1 MWARVPSCELHRRF
15 VDASLAATAAG
26 RLLRREQGRGGMTI
40 RTWIRAGV
48 AGLVLA
54 AGGAGAAEYAVLTSG
69 ELKGAMTV
77 DARDG
82 GRDISY
88 RFVDRGRGPDVRSR
102 VTLAAD
108 GTPDSLSV
116 DGVDYYKLAVA
127 ERFERKGGTATWK
140 AANDSGRVDSNAF
153 YLPDESTPEH
163 LAMLARALLKAPGQT
178 LPLLP
183 AGQARLSVLDK
194 RPLDVGGRQVP
205 ATLYAI
211 AGLGF
216 SPSLLWLDDKGELLL
231 EGDDWFATVIKGLE
245 PQAKQLT
252 KLQRELLAEAAK
264 KEAPKLMTRPTGPVA
279 ITNVSLFDATARR
292 VTPGMTVV
300 VEGNRI
306 AMVAP
311 TAAATIPAGAMQID
325 GSGKTLLP
333 GLWDMHVH
341 LNSDTDGLL
350 HLASGVTGVRD
361 MGNNPDELGPRTA
374 NFDSLALAG
383 PRVVAAGFIDGPGPL
398 AGPFKMYAETPEEL
412 RQHIAYYADRHY
424 PQIKLYS
431 SLKPELVKV
440 AAEEAHGRG
449 MRLSGHVPAG
459 MTMRQAVEAGYDE
472 VQHLNFTALN
482 FMSPEINAKT
492 NGITRITA
500 IAEHA
505 HEIDPASAPVQDF
518 VRFLK
523 ARKTVIDPT
532 FSLYENHLLG
542 KPGTPNPTL
551 AKVIDRLPP
560 VVRRGSLGAG
570 LAQNDAE
577 AARNA
582 RSYATMRGLLKTLH
596 DGGVTLVPGTDA
608 MPGFT
613 LLRELELY
621 EQAGIPRGD
630 VLYLATLGAAT
641 VAGKAKELG
650 SVEPGKLADLLLVDG
665 APDRAIADLRKATLV
680 IKDGVLFDPKK
691 LYAEIGVA
699 P

>member
-1 MWARVPSCELHRRF
+1 
-15 VDASLAATAAG
+15 
-26 RLLRREQGRGGMTI
+26 MTI
-40 RTWIRAGV
+40 GQWMQAGV
-48 AGLVLA
+48 AALALV
-54 AGGAGAAEYAVLTSG
+54 AGAANAADYVVLTSG

-77 DARDG
+77 SDRDG
-82 GRDISY
+82 GRDIEY
-88 RFVDRGRGPDVRSR
+88 RFVDRGRGPDLKSR
-102 VTLAAD
+102 VTLGGD
-108 GTPDSLSV
+108 GTPTSLSI

-127 ERFERKGGTATWK
+127 ERFDRTGGTATWK
-140 AANDSGRVDSNAF
+140 AANDSGSVASTAF
-153 YLPDESTPEH
+153 YLPNETTPEH
-163 LAMLARALLKAPGQT
+163 LAMLARALLKAPGRT

-183 AGQARLSVLDK
+183 AGQARLSVLDA
-194 RPLDVGGRQVP
+194 RTLTVGTQPVP

-211 AGLGF
+211 SGLGYT
-216 SPSLLWLDDKGELLL
+216 PSLLWLDTQNELLL
-231 EGDDWFATVIKGLE
+231 EGDDWFATVKKGLE
-245 PQAKQLT
+245 PQAKELT
-252 KLQRELLAEAAK
+252 QLQRDLLAEAAK
-264 KEAPKLMTRPTGPVA
+264 KDAPSLMTRPTGPVA
-279 ITNVSLFDATARR
+279 ITNVSLFDAPSRSMRR
-292 VTPGMTVV
+292 GMTVV
-300 VEGNRI
+300 IYGKRI

-311 TAAATIPAGAMQID
+311 TAAATIPAGTTTID

-341 LNSDTDGLL
+341 LNSDSDGLL

-361 MGNNPDELGPRTA
+361 MGNNPDELAPRTA
-374 NFDSLALAG
+374 NFDSLALVG

-398 AGPFKMYAETPEEL
+398 AGPFKMYAETPDEL
-412 RQHIAYYADRHY
+412 RTHIDYYAKRGY

-440 AAEEAHGRG
+440 AADEAHKRG

-482 FMSPEINAKT
+482 FMTPEINAKT

-523 ARKTVIDPT
+523 VRKTVIDPT
-532 FSLYENHLLG
+532 FSLYENNLTG
-542 KPGTPNPTL
+542 RPGTPNPTL

-560 VVRRGSLGAG
+560 VVRRGSMGAG
-570 LAQNDAE
+570 LARTPAE
-577 AARNA
+577 IDRNA
-582 RSYATMRGLLKTLH
+582 RSYKAMQGLLKTLH

-621 EQAGIPRGD
+621 EEAGIPRAD

-641 VAGKAKELG
+641 VAGRDKELG
-650 SVEPGKLADLLLVDG
+650 SIEPGKLADLLLV
-665 APDRAIADLRKATLV
+665 
-680 IKDGVLFDPKK
+680 
-691 LYAEIGVA
+691 
-699 P
+699 

>member
-1 MWARVPSCELHRRF
+1 MHRGDLVSAMGF
-15 VDASLAATAAG
+15 HKGQAVI
-26 RLLRREQGRGGMTI
+26 MTI
-40 RTWIRAGV
+40 GQWMQAGV
-48 AGLVLA
+48 AALALV
-54 AGGAGAAEYAVLTSG
+54 AGAANAADYVVLTSG

-77 DARDG
+77 SDRDG
-82 GRDISY
+82 GRDIEY
-88 RFVDRGRGPDVRSR
+88 RFVDRGRGPDLKSR
-102 VTLAAD
+102 VTLGGD
-108 GTPDSLSV
+108 GTPTSLSI

-127 ERFERKGGTATWK
+127 ERFDRTGGTATWK
-140 AANDSGRVDSNAF
+140 AANDSGSVASTAF
-153 YLPDESTPEH
+153 YLPNETTPEH
-163 LAMLARALLKAPGQT
+163 LAMLARALLKAPGRT

-183 AGQARLSVLDK
+183 AGQARLSVLDA
-194 RPLDVGGRQVP
+194 RTLTVGTQPVP

-211 AGLGF
+211 SGLGYT
-216 SPSLLWLDDKGELLL
+216 PSLLWLDTQNELLL
-231 EGDDWFATVIKGLE
+231 EGDDWFATVKKGLE
-245 PQAKQLT
+245 PQAKELT
-252 KLQRELLAEAAK
+252 QLQRDLLAEAAK
-264 KEAPKLMTRPTGPVA
+264 KDAPSLMTRPTGPVA
-279 ITNVSLFDATARR
+279 ITNVSLFDAPSRSMRR
-292 VTPGMTVV
+292 GMTVV
-300 VEGNRI
+300 IYGKRI

-311 TAAATIPAGAMQID
+311 TAAATIPAGTTTID

-341 LNSDTDGLL
+341 LNSDSDGLL

-361 MGNNPDELGPRTA
+361 MGNNPDELAPRTA
-374 NFDSLALAG
+374 NFDSLALVG

-398 AGPFKMYAETPEEL
+398 AGPFKMYAETPDEL
-412 RQHIAYYADRHY
+412 RTHIDYYAKRGY

-440 AAEEAHGRG
+440 AADEAHKRG

-482 FMSPEINAKT
+482 FMTPEINAKT

-523 ARKTVIDPT
+523 VRKTVIDPT
-532 FSLYENHLLG
+532 FSLYENNLTG
-542 KPGTPNPTL
+542 RPGTPNPTL

-560 VVRRGSLGAG
+560 VVRRGSMGAG
-570 LAQNDAE
+570 LARTPAE
-577 AARNA
+577 IDRNA
-582 RSYATMRGLLKTLH
+582 RSYKAMQGLLKTLH

-621 EQAGIPRGD
+621 EEAGIPRAD

-641 VAGKAKELG
+641 VAGRDKELG
-650 SVEPGKLADLLLVDG
+650 SIEPGKLADLLLVDG
-665 APDRAIADLRKATLV
+665 APETDISDLRKATLV
-680 IKDGVLFDPKK
+680 VKDGVLFDPRR
-691 LYAEIGVA
+691 LFAEIGVT

>member
-1 MWARVPSCELHRRF
+1 M
-15 VDASLAATAAG
+15 TIG
-26 RLLRREQGRGGMTI
+26 RWMRGG
-40 RTWIRAGV
+40 V
-48 AGLVLA
+48 AAWALV
-54 AGGAGAAEYAVLTSG
+54 AGAAAAADYVVLTSG

-77 DARDG
+77 NDRDG
-82 GRDISY
+82 GRDIDY
-88 RFVDRGRGPDVRSR
+88 RFVDRGRGPDLKSR

-108 GTPDSLSV
+108 GTPDSLTV

-127 ERFERKGGTATWK
+127 ERFARTAGTATWK
-140 AANDSGRVDSNAF
+140 AANDAGSVASGAF
-153 YLPDESTPEH
+153 YLPDQSTPEH

-183 AGQARLSVLDK
+183 AGQARLAALDK
-194 RPLDVGGRQVP
+194 RSLPVGDRQVP

-211 AGLGF
+211 SGLGF
-216 SPSLLWLDDKGELLL
+216 SPSTLWLDDQGELLF
-231 EGDDWFATVIKGLE
+231 EGDDWFATVRKGLE
-245 PQAKQLT
+245 PEAKRLT
-252 KLQRELLAEAAK
+252 QLQRDLLAEAAK
-264 KEAPKLMTRPTGPVA
+264 KDAPALMTRPAGPVA
-279 ITNVSLFDATARR
+279 ITNVALFDAARR
-292 VTPGMTVV
+292 SMQRGMTVV
-300 VEGNRI
+300 VEGQRI

-311 TAAATIPAGAMQID
+311 TAASTIPAGATIID

-341 LNSDTDGLL
+341 LNSDSDGLL
-350 HLASGVTGVRD
+350 HLATGVTGVRD

-374 NFDSLALAG
+374 NFDSLALVG

-412 RQHIAYYADRHY
+412 RTHIAYYAGRGY

-440 AAEEAHGRG
+440 AADEAHKRG

-459 MTMRQAVEAGYDE
+459 MTMREAVAAGYDE
-472 VQHLNFTALN
+472 VQHLNFAALN

-505 HEIDPASAPVQDF
+505 HAIEPASAPVQDF
-518 VRFLK
+518 VGFLK
-523 ARKTVIDPT
+523 AKKTVIDPT
-532 FSLYENHLLG
+532 FSLYENNLTG
-542 KPGTPNPTL
+542 RPGTPNPTL

-560 VVRRGSLGAG
+560 VVRRGSMGAG
-570 LAQNDAE
+570 LARTPE
-577 AARNA
+577 EVERNA
-582 RSYATMRGLLKTLH
+582 KSYKVMQALLKTLH

-621 EQAGIPRGD
+621 EQAGIPRAD
-630 VLYLATLGAAT
+630 ILHIATLGAAT
-641 VAGKAKELG
+641 VAGKAGELG
-650 SVEPGKLADLLLVDG
+650 SIEPGKLADLLLVDG
-665 APDRAIADLRKATLV
+665 APDANIADLRKATLV
-680 IKDGVLFDPKK
+680 VKDGVLFDPRR
-691 LYAEIGVA
+691 LFAAIGVA

>member
-1 MWARVPSCELHRRF
+1 M
-15 VDASLAATAAG
+15 TIG
-26 RLLRREQGRGGMTI
+26 RWTRGGI
-40 RTWIRAGV
+40 A
-48 AGLVLA
+48 ALA
-54 AGGAGAAEYAVLTSG
+54 LMAGGVRAADYVVLTSG

-77 DARDG
+77 TERDG
-82 GRDISY
+82 GRDIDY
-88 RFVDRGRGPDVRSR
+88 RFVDRGRGPDVKSR
-102 VTLAAD
+102 VVLAAD
-108 GTPDSLSV
+108 GTPATLTV

-140 AANDSGRVDSNAF
+140 AANDAGSVASGAF
-153 YLPDESTPEH
+153 YLPDQSTPEH
-163 LAMLARALLKAPGQT
+163 LAMLARALLKAPGRT
-178 LPLLP
+178 LALLP
-183 AGQARLSVLDK
+183 AGQARLAVLDT
-194 RPLDVGGRQVP
+194 RSLPVGGKAVP

-211 AGLGF
+211 SGLGF
-216 SPSLLWLDDKGELLL
+216 SPSTLWLDADGELLF
-231 EGDDWFATVIKGLE
+231 EGDDWFATVRKGLE
-245 PQAKQLT
+245 PEARRLT
-252 KLQRELLAEAAK
+252 QLQRDLLAEAAK
-264 KEAPKLMTRPTGPVA
+264 KDAPALMTRPAGPVA
-279 ITNVSLFDATARR
+279 ITNVSLFDASTRSMKR
-292 VTPGMTVV
+292 GMTVV
-300 VEGNRI
+300 IEGQRI

-311 TAAATIPAGAMQID
+311 TAAATIPAGATLID

-341 LNSDTDGLL
+341 LNSDSDGLL
-350 HLASGVTGVRD
+350 HLAAGVTGVRD

-374 NFDSLALAG
+374 NFDSLALVG

-412 RQHIAYYADRHY
+412 RTHIAYYAGRGY

-440 AAEEAHGRG
+440 AAEEAHRRG

-482 FMSPEINAKT
+482 FMTPEINAKT

-505 HEIDPASAPVQDF
+505 HEIDPASPPVQEF

-523 ARKTVIDPT
+523 AKKTVVDPT
-532 FSLYENHLLG
+532 FSLYENNLTG
-542 KPGTPNPTL
+542 RPGTPNPSL
-551 AKVIDRLPP
+551 ATVIDRLPP

-570 LAQNDAE
+570 LARTPAE
-577 AARNA
+577 VERNA
-582 RSYATMRGLLKTLH
+582 RSYKVMQGLLKTLH

-621 EQAGIPRGD
+621 EAAGIARAD
-630 VLYLATLGAAT
+630 VLYIATLGAAT

-650 SVEPGKLADLLLVDG
+650 SIEPGKFADLLLVDG
-665 APDRAIADLRKATLV
+665 APEANIADLRKATLV
-680 IKDGVLFDPKK
+680 VKDGVLFDPRR
-691 LYAEIGVA
+691 LFAEIGVA

>member
-1 MWARVPSCELHRRF
+1 MTIGQWM
-15 VDASLAATAAG
+15 
-26 RLLRREQGRGGMTI
+26 RGG
-40 RTWIRAGV
+40 V
-48 AGLVLA
+48 AVLA
-54 AGGAGAAEYAVLTSG
+54 LMASVARAADYVVLTSG

-77 DARDG
+77 SERDG
-82 GRDISY
+82 GRDIAY
-88 RFVDRGRGPDVRSR
+88 RFVDRGRGPDVTSR
-102 VTLAAD
+102 VVLAAD
-108 GTPDSLSV
+108 GTPASLTV

-127 ERFERKGGTATWK
+127 ERFERRGGTATWK
-140 AANDSGRVDSNAF
+140 AANDAGSVASGAF
-153 YLPDESTPEH
+153 YLPDQSTPEH
-163 LAMLARALLKAPGQT
+163 LAMLARALLKAPGRT

-183 AGQARLSVLDK
+183 AGQARLAALDK
-194 RPLDVGGRQVP
+194 RSLPVGGRAVP

-211 AGLGF
+211 SGLGF
-216 SPSLLWLDDKGELLL
+216 SPATLWLDDTGELLF
-231 EGDDWFATVIKGLE
+231 EGDDWFATVRKGLE
-245 PQAKQLT
+245 PEAKRLT
-252 KLQRELLAEAAK
+252 QLQRDLLAEAAK
-264 KEAPKLMTRPTGPVA
+264 KDAPALMTRPAGPVA
-279 ITNVSLFDATARR
+279 ITNVSLFDAASRSIKR
-292 VTPGMTVV
+292 GMTVV
-300 VEGNRI
+300 IEGQRI

-311 TAAATIPAGAMQID
+311 TAASTIPAGATLID

-341 LNSDTDGLL
+341 LNSDSDGLL
-350 HLASGVTGVRD
+350 HLATGVTGVRD

-374 NFDSLALAG
+374 NFDSLALVG

-412 RQHIAYYADRHY
+412 RTHIAYYAGRGY

-440 AAEEAHGRG
+440 AADEAHKRG

-482 FMSPEINAKT
+482 FMTPEINART

-532 FSLYENHLLG
+532 FSLYENNLTG
-542 KPGTPNPTL
+542 RPGTPNPSL

-570 LAQNDAE
+570 LARTPAE
-577 AARNA
+577 VERNA
-582 RSYATMRGLLKTLH
+582 RSYKVMQGLLKTLH

-621 EQAGIPRGD
+621 EAAGIPRAD
-630 VLYLATLGAAT
+630 VLYIATLGAAT

-650 SVEPGKLADLLLVDG
+650 SIEPGKLADLLLVEG
-665 APDRAIADLRKATLV
+665 APEANIADLRKATLV
-680 IKDGVLFDPKK
+680 VKDGVLFDPRR
-691 LYAEIGVA
+691 LFAEIGVA

>member
-1 MWARVPSCELHRRF
+1 MHRADL
-15 VDASLAATAAG
+15 VSASDFHKGQALI
-26 RLLRREQGRGGMTI
+26 MTI
-40 RTWIRAGV
+40 GHWMRTG
-48 AGLVLA
+48 A
-54 AGGAGAAEYAVLTSG
+54 AAFALIAGAASAADYVVLTSG

-77 DARDG
+77 SDRDG
-82 GRDISY
+82 GRDIEF
-88 RFVDRGRGPDVRSR
+88 RFVDRGRGPDLKSR
-102 VTLAAD
+102 VRLAGD
-108 GTPDSLSV
+108 GTPNSLSV

-127 ERFERKGGTATWK
+127 ERFERSGGTATWK
-140 AANDSGRVDSNAF
+140 AANDSGSIASVAF
-153 YLPDESTPEH
+153 YLPNESTPEH
-163 LAMLARALLKAPGQT
+163 LAMLARALLKAPGRT

-183 AGQARLSVLDK
+183 AGQARLSVLDA
-194 RPLDVGGRQVP
+194 RTLTVGTQPVA

-211 AGLGF
+211 SGLGYT
-216 SPSLLWLDDKGELLL
+216 PSLLWLDRQNELLL
-231 EGDDWFATVIKGLE
+231 EGDDWFATVKKGLE
-245 PQAKQLT
+245 PQAKELT
-252 KLQRELLAEAAK
+252 KLQRDLLAEAAK
-264 KEAPKLMTRPTGPVA
+264 KDAPGLMTRPTGPVA
-279 ITNVSLFDATARR
+279 ITNVSLFDAQSRSMRR
-292 VTPGMTVV
+292 GMTVV
-300 VEGNRI
+300 IEGNRI

-311 TAAATIPAGAMQID
+311 TAAATIPVGTTTVD

-341 LNSDTDGLL
+341 LNSDSDGLL

-398 AGPFKMYAETPEEL
+398 AGPFKMYAETPDEL
-412 RQHIAYYADRHY
+412 RTHIAYYAGRGY

-440 AAEEAHGRG
+440 AADEAHRHG

-482 FMSPEINAKT
+482 FMTPEINAKT

-505 HEIDPASAPVQDF
+505 HEIDPAAAPVQDF

-532 FSLYENHLLG
+532 FSLYENNLTG
-542 KPGTPNPTL
+542 RPGTPNPTL

-560 VVRRGSLGAG
+560 VVRRGSMGAG
-570 LAQNDAE
+570 LARTPAE
-577 AARNA
+577 IDRNA
-582 RSYATMRGLLKTLH
+582 RSYKTMQGLLKTLH

-621 EQAGIPRGD
+621 EEAGIPRAD

-641 VAGKAKELG
+641 VAGKGKELG
-650 SVEPGKLADLLLVDG
+650 SIEPGKLADLVLVDG
-665 APDRAIADLRKATLV
+665 APETRIADLRKATLV
-680 IKDGVLFDPKK
+680 VKDGVLFDPNR
-691 LYAEIGVA
+691 LFAEIGVT